1 MSCAGLVLASHGQL
15 HWFNFER
22 HALTQIKFLL
32 DRFATKPE
40 ATAVVFRGESM
51 SYGQLAVAVRQQIE
65 WLEVQGIQP
74 GTPVI
79 LRGDYS
85 PLAVSTLL
93 ALIER
98 CCIIIPLTPEAYE
111 SLRDSLNEVA
121 PACMVDVSGDAPI
134 LERLQSNH
142 IPDLYKIVM
151 ERQVPGL
158 VLFTSGSSGKPKA
171 VVHDFSKLLEKF
183 HVVRPAMITLNFLLF
198 DHWGGLNTLLHCLS
212 NLCLIVVPERRT
224 PEHVCELIDA
234 YDIELLPTTPSFLN
248 MLLISKAY
256 TGRDLSSLKLI
267 TYGAEPMPETT
278 LRNLRKV
285 FPGIELRQTYG
296 MIELGVL
303 RAKSRSPDSLWMKL
317 GGDGY
322 NIRVVDGILQIRAEA
337 AMLGY
342 INADS
347 PFTDDGFLITGDLV
361 ETDGE
366 WIRVLG
372 RQSDII
378 NVGGQK
384 VYPAEVE
391 SVLLDCPEVVDAV
404 VYGESNPILGKIVC
418 ANVVLREGCD
428 EASARNSIRR
438 LCREQLQAF
447 MVPLK
452 TKFVDEIPQSHRLKR
467 VRSKS

>member
-1 MSCAGLVLASHGQL
+1 
-15 HWFNFER
+15 
-22 HALTQIKFLL
+22 
-32 DRFATKPE
+32 
-40 ATAVVFRGESM
+40 M
-51 SYGQLAVAVRQQIE
+51 SYGQLEAAIRQQIE
-65 WLEVQGIQP
+65 WLEVQGVQP
-74 GTPVI
+74 GSPVI

-85 PLAVSTLL
+85 PLAVSMLL

-98 CCIIIPLTPEAYE
+98 CCIVIPLTPEAF
-111 SLRDSLNEVA
+111 DSLYDSQSEVA
-121 PACMVDVSGDAPI
+121 PAWIVDVLGDTPEI
-134 LERLQSNH
+134 EQLQSNN
-142 IPDLYKIVM
+142 IPELYKIVM
-151 ERQVPGL
+151 ERRVPGL

-248 MLLISKAY
+248 MLLISRAY
-256 TGRDLSSLKLI
+256 SGHNLSSLKLI

-303 RAKSRSPDSLWMKL
+303 RAKSRSPDSLWLKL
-317 GGDGY
+317 GGAGY
-322 NIRVVDGILQIRAEA
+322 NVRVVDNILQIRADA

-342 INADS
+342 INSDS

-361 ETDGE
+361 ETDGD
-366 WIRVLG
+366 WIRILG

-391 SVLLDCPEVVDAV
+391 TVILDCPEVADAV
-404 VYGESNPILGKIVC
+404 VYGESNVILGKIVC
-418 ANVVLREGCD
+418 ANVILHEGAD
-428 EASARNSIRR
+428 EALTRRSIRQ
-438 LCREQLQAF
+438 LCGERLQAY
-447 MVPLK
+447 MAPVK
-452 TKFVDEIPQSHRLKR
+452 IKFVTEIAQSHRLKR
-467 VRSKS
+467 VRSKL

>member
-1 MSCAGLVLASHGQL
+1 MS
-15 HWFNFER
+15 
-22 HALTQIKFLL
+22 QIQFLL
-32 DRFATKPE
+32 DRFASKPE
-40 ATAVVFRGESM
+40 APAVVFRGASVN
-51 SYGQLAVAVRQQIE
+51 YGELSAAIAQQQQA
-65 WLEVQGIQP
+65 LEAAGVQP
-74 GTPVI
+74 GVPVI

-85 PLAVSTLL
+85 ALAVSMLL

-98 CCIIIPLTPEAYE
+98 CCIIIPLTPEAC
-111 SLRDSLNEVA
+111 DSLGASIGDVA
-121 PACMVDVSGDAPI
+121 PEWLIDVSKTEASFEKLAAGP
-134 LERLQSNH
+134 LPE
-142 IPDLYKIVM
+142 LYKIVI
-151 ERQVPGL
+151 ERAAPGL

-171 VVHDFSKLLEKF
+171 VVHDFSKLMEKF
-183 HVVRPAMITLNFLLF
+183 HAVRPAMITLNFLLF

-212 NLCLIVVPERRT
+212 NLCLIVVPAGRS
-224 PEHVCELIDA
+224 PEQVCALVA
-234 YDIELLPTTPSFLN
+234 AHRIELLPATPSFLS

-256 TGRDLSSLKLI
+256 LGHDLGSLKLI

-303 RAKSRSPDSLWMKL
+303 RAKSRSPDSLWVKL
-317 GGDGY
+317 GGEGY
-322 NIRVVDGILQIRAEA
+322 SVRVVDGMLQIRADS

-342 INADS
+342 INAPS
-347 PFTDDGFLITGDLV
+347 PFTEDGFLMTGDLV

-391 SVLLDCPEVVDAV
+391 AVLLDCPEVADAV
-404 VYGESNPILGKIVC
+404 VYGEPNPLLGKIVC
-418 ANVVLREGCD
+418 AQVILREGFD
-428 EASARNSIRR
+428 EAAARSGIRKLGKER
-438 LCREQLQAF
+438 LQPF
-447 MVPLK
+447 MIPAK
-452 TKFVDEIPQSHRLKR
+452 IKFVTEIAQSHRLKR
-467 VRSKS
+467 VRAKS

>member
-1 MSCAGLVLASHGQL
+1 MGNGFGSVLKVTAMS
-15 HWFNFER
+15 
-22 HALTQIKFLL
+22 QIGFLL
-32 DRFATKPE
+32 DRFASKPE

-51 SYGQLAVAVRQQIE
+51 SYGQLAAAVHQQIE

-85 PLAVSTLL
+85 PLAVSMLL
-93 ALIER
+93 ALIEWR
-98 CCIIIPLTPEAYE
+98 CILIPLTPEAF
-111 SLRDSLNEVA
+111 DSLGDTLPEVA
-121 PACMVDVSGDAPI
+121 PAWMIDVSGEAPV
-134 LERLQSNH
+134 LDKLQPNQ

-151 ERQVPGL
+151 ERQAPGL

-171 VVHDFSKLLEKF
+171 VVHDFSKLIEKF
-183 HVVRPAMITLNFLLF
+183 YIVRTAMVTLNFLLF

-212 NLCLIVVPERRT
+212 NLCLIVVPDCRT
-224 PEHVCELIDA
+224 PEHVCELIET
-234 YDIELLPTTPSFLN
+234 YGIELLPTTPSFLN
-248 MLLISKAY
+248 MLLISRAY
-256 TGRDLSSLKLI
+256 SGHDLSSLKLI

-285 FPGIELRQTYG
+285 FPSIELRQTYG

-303 RAKSRSPDSLWMKL
+303 RAKSRSPDSLWVKL
-317 GGDGY
+317 GGEGY
-322 NIRVVDGILQIRAEA
+322 NVRVVDGILQIRADA

-347 PFTDDGFLITGDLV
+347 PFTADGFLITGDLV

-366 WIRVLG
+366 WIRILG
-372 RQSDII
+372 RESDII

-384 VYPAEVE
+384 VYPAEIE
-391 SVLLDCPEVVDAV
+391 AVLLGCPEVVDAV
-404 VYGESNPILGKIVC
+404 VFGEANLILGKVVC
-418 ANVVLREGCD
+418 ANVILREGSD
-428 EASARNSIRR
+428 EVLARRSIRQICNER
-438 LCREQLQAF
+438 LQAF
-447 MVPLK
+447 MAPAK
-452 TKFVDEIPQSHRLKR
+452 IKFVGEIAQSHRLKR